1 LTDLL
6 VFGII
11 FYGKG
16 DFMNDRFTISLLLDY
31 YGPLLTDKQNDIMD
45 LYINNDL
52 SLKEISEITKTTRQ
66 AIYDIIK
73 RCDKQLTM
81 YEEKLACMGKDTIRN
96 NDIKSLLY
104 KIDNIKDSVKD
115 DDRYNLLEELK
126 DYIVKTF

>member
-52 SLKEISEITKTTRQ
+52 SLKEISEITKTSRQ

-81 YEEKLACMGKDTIRN
+81 YEEKLACMEKDTIKN
-96 NDIKSLLY
+96 NDIKYLLY

-115 DDRYNLLEELK
+115 DGYNLLEELK